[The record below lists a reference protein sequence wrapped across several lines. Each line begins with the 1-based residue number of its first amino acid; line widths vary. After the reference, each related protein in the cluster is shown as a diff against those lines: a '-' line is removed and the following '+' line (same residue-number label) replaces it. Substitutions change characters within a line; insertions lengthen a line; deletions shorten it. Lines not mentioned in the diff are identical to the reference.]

1 MTKVKGDPCIDIVD
15 LCFNG
20 ATCVSAVTGDSPT
33 FSCTCAADWTGP
45 RCNKDKCT
53 ATTCSN
59 GGTCESEESTGV
71 FKKCLCPPSYDGVY
85 CQYAYP
91 CSSNPCQ
98 GNGICTD
105 HLHITPYNFSC
116 ICQSPFIGQT
126 CQYEDPCYTNPC
138 LNGGTCSYTGGVSS
152 QPVQECVCSSGYSG
166 ESCENAYPCSSNPCQ
181 GNGICTDHLH
191 ITPYN
196 FSCICQSPFI
206 GQTCQ
211 YEDPCYTNPC
221 LNGGTCSYTGG
232 VSSQPVQECVC
243 SSGYSGESCEN
254 AYPCTSNPCRENGIC
269 TNTIQILPYDYE
281 CNCTHPYIGRSC
293 QYENPCNE
301 NPCQNGA
308 TCAYS
313 DGVTSPPLREC
324 SCPSTHY
331 GELCENAYP
340 CTSNPCQG
348 RGSCSNNQEEA
359 SANNFTCDCSSPFV
373 GLTCQYVNPC
383 STNPCENNGS
393 CSYVEGIS
401 TYPVRNCTCLSGY
414 YGNLCEN
421 AYPCTSNP
429 CRGKGICTNNLQST
443 PYNFICN
450 CNSPHIGL
458 TCQYDDPC
466 HNATCLNGGTCEY
479 IGGSTSPPVKSC
491 LCQDEFIGDVCEHA
505 PTTMTS
511 PEQNTTQSGGTTT
524 MSPVL
529 TIEASATPTDSH
541 SMTQNTGNSVTLERT
556 EVTGLETLEPSL
568 PYSPSSAE
576 PTDHPRGTTI
586 DRATLAPTGSFDLLT
601 IVIIINV
608 ILVVII
614 IIGTSVAIGRYC
626 LKKRHKRDNQGKD
639 EPLSGPEAEA
649 AELFANQLK
658 LGPLMF
664 HRVESAYENTVVLEP
679 VSTSYNTGH
688 SMTKSGRQLPPL
700 PLEVELIEN
709 EEIYKKHQSEGGY
722 EDVGDEG
729 DGQQGQESDYDSLE
743 PENKNDA
750 DVESDV
756 DHGGYDPVYE
766 PELPKDHVY
775 EETIEQRREN
785 SVKYENCTAE
795 TNQGRTDIKQQVP
808 RGIQNNEFHMV
819 LNATVETEC

>member
-1 MTKVKGDPCIDIVD
+1 MPFAGFFCLGDPPKSGILLNVPPISDDPCVNIEN

-20 ATCVSAVTGDSPT
+20 ATCVSAVTGYSAT
-33 FSCTCAADWTGP
+33 FSCNCAADRTGP
-45 RCNKDKCT
+45 RCNEDKCT
-53 ATTCSN
+53 DTTCSN
-59 GGTCESEESTGV
+59 GGTCESDESTGV
-71 FKKCLCPPSYDGVY
+71 FKQCLCPPLYDGVY
-85 CQYAYP
+85 CQFAYP
-91 CSSNPCQ
+91 CASNPCQ
-98 GNGICTD
+98 GNGTCTD

-138 LNGGTCSYTGGVSS
+138 LNGGTCSYTGGVSF
-152 QPVQECVCSSGYSG
+152 QPVQECVCSSGFYG
-166 ESCENAYPCSSNPCQ
+166 E
-181 GNGICTDHLH
+181 L
-191 ITPYN
+191 
-196 FSCICQSPFI
+196 
-206 GQTCQ
+206 
-211 YEDPCYTNPC
+211 
-221 LNGGTCSYTGG
+221 
-232 VSSQPVQECVC
+232 
-243 SSGYSGESCEN
+243 CEN

-269 TNTIQILPYDYE
+269 TNKIQILPYDYE

-293 QYENPCNE
+293 QYENPCYE

-308 TCAYS
+308 TCTYS
-313 DGVTSPPLREC
+313 TDGVTSPPLPEC
-324 SCPSTHY
+324 LCPPTHY
-331 GELCENAYP
+331 GELCEKAYP

-348 RGSCSNNQEEA
+348 RGSCSNNQGEA
-359 SANNFTCDCSSPFV
+359 SANNFTCDCSSPYI

-401 TYPVRNCTCLSGY
+401 TSPVRTCTCLSVY

-421 AYPCTSNP
+421 AYPCASNP
-429 CRGKGICTNNLQST
+429 CHGKGNCTNNLQST

-479 IGGSTSPPVKSC
+479 TGGSTIPPVKSC
-491 LCQDEFIGDVCEHA
+491 LCQDGFIGDVCESA

-511 PEQNTTQSGGTTT
+511 PDQNTIQSGGTTT
-524 MSPVL
+524 TPPVL
-529 TIEASATPTDSH
+529 TKEAPATPTDSH
-541 SMTQNTGNSVTLERT
+541 PTTQNTGNTATLERT

-568 PYSPSSAE
+568 SYSPSSAE
-576 PTDHPRGTTI
+576 PTDHPR
-586 DRATLAPTGSFDLLT
+586 DRATPTPTGSFDLLT
-601 IVIIINV
+601 TVIIINA

-649 AELFANQLK
+649 AELFAIQRK
-658 LGPLMF
+658 HGQLMF
-664 HRVESAYENTVVLEP
+664 QRVDSGYVNTVVLEP

-688 SMTKSGRQLPPL
+688 PTTKSGRQLPPL

-722 EDVGDEG
+722 EHVDDGGDS
-729 DGQQGQESDYDSLE
+729 QQGQESDYDSLE
-743 PENKNDA
+743 PENKI
-750 DVESDV
+750 DVDVDSDV
-756 DHGGYDPVYE
+756 VHGGYEPVYE
-766 PELPKDHVY
+766 PGLPKDHAY
-775 EETIEQRREN
+775 EETIEQSARKHRHED
-785 SVKYENCTAE
+785 SIKYENCTAE
-795 TNQGRTDIKQQVP
+795 TNHGLTDIKPQAP
-808 RGIQNNEFHMV
+808 KGTQNNEFHMV
-819 LNATVETEC
+819 LTVETEC